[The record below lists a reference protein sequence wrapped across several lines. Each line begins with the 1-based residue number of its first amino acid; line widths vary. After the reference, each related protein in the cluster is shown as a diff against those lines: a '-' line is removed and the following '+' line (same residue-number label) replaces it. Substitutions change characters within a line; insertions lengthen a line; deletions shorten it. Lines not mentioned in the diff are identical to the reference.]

1 MTRQDSFLLIQTN
14 TSNNEN
20 ERMNQAKSTPIEL
33 RIRGM
38 DCAEEV
44 SVLKREL
51 IPLLE
56 DEHRLGF
63 DLIGG
68 KLSID
73 VSSLDVKQADVL
85 AAIER
90 TGLKAEP
97 WDDANSERESSFW
110 SQHRRTMLTIVSGV
124 FGVTGLVTQLMLS
137 GGTSVAGESLPLAAV
152 SLYVVGIIAGLSLVL
167 PKAWRSAL
175 SLRPDMNLLMTVAVV
190 GAVLIGEWFEGATVA
205 FLFSLSLLLESWSV
219 GRARRA
225 IASLMDLSP
234 PIAHVRGEAGK
245 VTDVAPADV
254 AIGSTL
260 IVRPGEKIPLDGR
273 IVLGT
278 SGIDQAPITGES
290 VPVEKRVGDEVFAG
304 TINGDGS
311 LEIASTKAVD
321 DTTLARIIKM
331 VGSASS
337 KRAPSE
343 KWVEKFAAV
352 YTPVVMIA
360 ALLIIILPPLA
371 FSGEWFDWL
380 YRGLVLLV
388 IACPCA
394 LVIST
399 PVSVVAALATAARN
413 GVLIKGG
420 VFIELP
426 AHLRAI
432 AMDKT
437 GTLTQGRPAVID
449 VVPLGGHDEEEL
461 LTRAGALEQNSN
473 HPLARAIVEETE
485 RRGMTIATAD
495 EFATIQ
501 GKGASGR
508 FNGKT
513 YWLGSHRYLE
523 QRGQETPEVHEQL
536 EAMQE
541 AGRTVVVIGNDHHV
555 CGFITLADAIREES
569 RAVVNQLHAAGI
581 KHLVMLT
588 GDNQGTAHAIA
599 KQAGIDAVRAELLP
613 EDKVSAVEELVAK
626 YELVAM
632 IGDGVNDAPALAR
645 ASLGIAM
652 GAAGS
657 DAAIETADIAL
668 MSDDLSKIPWL
679 IHHSRRTL
687 RIIRQNIAFS
697 LAVKAAF
704 VILTFAGFA
713 SLWAA
718 IAADM
723 GASLLVI
730 ANGLRLL
737 SDGYGNN

>member
-1 MTRQDSFLLIQTN
+1 MSTEN
-14 TSNNEN
+14 TEA
-20 ERMNQAKSTPIEL
+20 EIAL
-33 RIRGM
+33 RIHGM

-44 SVLKREL
+44 TVLKREL
-51 IPLLE
+51 IPLLGNE
-56 DEHRLGF
+56 DRLGF
-63 DLIGG
+63 DLLNG
-68 KLSID
+68 KLTVD
-73 VSSLDVKQADVL
+73 TSSLDVSRTQVL

-90 TGLKAEP
+90 TGLKADP
-97 WDDANSERESSFW
+97 WQVEQQNWDELSFW
-110 SQHRRTMLTIVSGV
+110 QRNQRTVLTAVSGL
-124 FGVTGLVTQLMLS
+124 FGLAGLVVQLAAGETEAVPLVAIALYSIGIVTGLLM
-137 GGTSVAGESLPLAAV
+137 
-152 SLYVVGIIAGLSLVL
+152 VL
-167 PKAWRSAL
+167 PKAWRSLVA
-175 SLRPDMNLLMTVAVV
+175 LRPDMNLLMSVAVV

-205 FLFSLSLLLESWSV
+205 FLFSFSLLLESWSV

-234 PIAHVRGEAGK
+234 PTAHVRDDSGELN
-245 VTDVAPADV
+245 DVAPADV
-254 AIGSTL
+254 SVGS
-260 IVRPGEKIPLDGR
+260 IVVVRPGERVPLDGK
-273 IVLGT
+273 VV
-278 SGIDQAPITGES
+278 SGISGVNQAPITGES
-290 VPVEKRVGDEVFAG
+290 VPVEKEPGDEVFAG

-311 LEIASTKAVD
+311 LEIESTKAAN

-331 VGSASS
+331 VGDAGS

-352 YTPVVMIA
+352 YTPVVMLS
-360 ALLIIILPPLA
+360 ALLILIVPPLA
-371 FSGEWFDWL
+371 FGGDWSDWL
-380 YRGLVLLV
+380 YRSLVLLV

-399 PVSVVAALATAARN
+399 PVSVVAALAAAARN

-426 AHLRAI
+426 SRLKAI

-437 GTLTQGRPAVID
+437 GTLTQGRPAVVD

-495 EFATIQ
+495 EFEIIQ
-501 GKGASGR
+501 GKGASGK

-555 CGFITLADAIREES
+555 CGFITLADAIRDES
-569 RAVVNQLHAAGI
+569 REAVKQLHEAGVE
-581 KHLVMLT
+581 HLVMLT
-588 GDNQGTAHAIA
+588 GDNQGTADAIA
-599 KQAGIDAVRAELLP
+599 KQAGIDEVRAELLP
-613 EDKVSAVEELVAK
+613 EDKVDAVEKLVEK
-626 YELVAM
+626 YEHVAM

-645 ASLGIAM
+645 ASLGLAM

-668 MSDDLSKIPWL
+668 MSDDLSKLPWL

-687 RIIRQNIAFS
+687 SIIRQNIGFS
-697 LAVKAAF
+697 LAVKALF
-704 VILTFAGFA
+704 VILTFAGYA

-730 ANGLRLL
+730 GNGLRLL
-737 SDGYGNN
+737 RI

>member
-1 MTRQDSFLLIQTN
+1 
-14 TSNNEN
+14 
-20 ERMNQAKSTPIEL
+20 
-33 RIRGM
+33 M

-51 IPLLE
+51 MPLLE
-56 DEHRLGF
+56 DEDRLGF
-63 DLIGG
+63 DLLGG
-68 KLSID
+68 KLTVD
-73 VSSLDVKQADVL
+73 LSSLDVTQADVL
-85 AAIER
+85 AAIDR
-90 TGLKAEP
+90 TGLKAEA
-97 WDDANSERESSFW
+97 WQEDTDTQSELTFW
-110 SQHRRTMLTIVSGV
+110 VRHRRVILTIISGL
-124 FGVTGLVTQLMLS
+124 FGGAGLAAQLLLS
-137 GGTSVAGESLPLAAV
+137 GGTGETGEAVPLVAV
-152 SLYVVGIIAGLSLVL
+152 TLYVIGIIAGLSLVL
-167 PKAWRSAL
+167 PKAWRSAV
-175 SLRPDMNLLMTVAVV
+175 SLRPDMNLLMSVAVV
-190 GAVLIGEWFEGATVA
+190 GAAAIGEWFEGATVA

-225 IASLMDLSP
+225 IAALMDLSP
-234 PIAHVRGEAGK
+234 PIAHVRGDDGEVK
-245 VTDVAPADV
+245 DIAPASV
-254 AIGSTL
+254 PIGSTL
-260 IVRPGEKIPLDGR
+260 IVRPGEKIPLDGKVR
-273 IVLGT
+273 VGR
-278 SGIDQAPITGES
+278 SGVDQAPITGES
-290 VPVEKRVGDEVFAG
+290 VPVDKEVGDEVFAG

-311 LEIASTKAVD
+311 LEIESTKAAN

-331 VGSASS
+331 VGDAGS

-352 YTPVVMIA
+352 YTPVVMVS
-360 ALLIIILPPLA
+360 ALLILIVPPLA
-371 FSGEWFDWL
+371 FGGDWSDWL
-380 YRGLVLLV
+380 YRSLVLLV

-399 PVSVVAALATAARN
+399 PVSVVAALAAAARN

-426 AHLRAI
+426 ARLKAI

-437 GTLTQGRPAVID
+437 GTLTQGRPVVVD
-449 VVPLGGHDEEEL
+449 VVPLSGHDDEEL

-495 EFATIQ
+495 EFEIIQ
-501 GKGASGR
+501 GKGASGK

-536 EAMQE
+536 EAMQT

-555 CGFITLADAIREES
+555 CGFITLADAIRDES
-569 RAVVNQLHAAGI
+569 REAVKQLHEAGVE
-581 KHLVMLT
+581 HLIMLT
-588 GDNQGTAHAIA
+588 GDNQGTADAIA
-599 KQAGIDAVRAELLP
+599 KQAGIDEVRAELLP
-613 EDKVSAVEELVAK
+613 EDKVDAVERLVEQ
-626 YELVAM
+626 YEHVAM

-645 ASLGIAM
+645 ASLGLAM

-668 MSDDLSKIPWL
+668 MSDDLSKLPWL

-687 RIIRQNIAFS
+687 NIIRQNIGFS
-697 LAVKAAF
+697 LAIKALF
-704 VILTFAGFA
+704 VILTFAGYA

-730 ANGLRLL
+730 GNGLRLL
-737 SDGYGNN
+737 R